1 MPSKHEMSLVQ
12 LFIEQAPNHYHLSN
26 EMGHLTRLSAG
37 DTDVDGENERDK
49 EDDRDDAI
57 NTNETHLPNDDENCC
72 QRENIDLVM
81 VQQVVECES
90 TRYVNLE
97 VEVGDRFNNPEV
109 ESTSPIASP
118 HGTQVN
124 IFNGNLEATFAP
136 VS

>member
-1 MPSKHEMSLVQ
+1 
-12 LFIEQAPNHYHLSN
+12 
-26 EMGHLTRLSAG
+26 MGNLTRLSIG
-37 DTDVDGENERDK
+37 DTDVDDENERDK
-49 EDDRDDAI
+49 EDDRDDVIDADEI
-57 NTNETHLPNDDENCC
+57 HLPNDAENCC

-109 ESTSPIASP
+109 ESTSPIAFP
-118 HGTQVN
+118 HVTQVN
-124 IFNGNLEATFAP
+124 IFNDNLEATFAP